1 MSTFKQWDKEEIV
14 TQDGQKVEAIAP
26 VILSASRATD
36 VPAFYA
42 DWFWN
47 RIRAGYFKWV
57 NPFNASQIQTIS
69 TSKTRVVVFW
79 SKNPKPLLKGLDELD
94 RRGIHYYF
102 QFTINDYDAEGYE
115 PHVPKLKARID
126 TFRRLA
132 DRIGPDRVIWRMD
145 PLLLTKQVGISELLS
160 KAEKIAAR
168 LAGHT
173 RKLVFSYADI
183 NAYVA
188 VQRNL
193 KKAEA
198 GAREF
203 TTVEM
208 NELAKGMVAAAK
220 EHGIE
225 EIATC
230 AELLDQHALGVQ
242 HNRCIDDELMIRLW
256 PDDPSLMDFLGYEGK
271 SLFGENERP
280 SLKDKGQRKECG
292 CIVSKDIGRYGT
304 CPHLCVYCY
313 ANNSPTMVKR
323 SYAAHYKDSEALGWS
338 EVRT

>member
-1 MSTFKQWDKEEIV
+1 MAGFKQWDKEEIV
-14 TQDGQKVEAIAP
+14 TQDGSKVEAIAP

-47 RIRAGYFKWV
+47 RIRAGYFKWI
-57 NPFNASQIQTIS
+57 NPFNANQVQTIS
-69 TSKTRVVVFW
+69 TSKARVVVFW

-94 RRGIHYYF
+94 QRGIHYYF
-102 QFTINDYDAEGYE
+102 QFTVNDYEVEGYE

-132 DRIGPDRVIWRMD
+132 DRIGPERVIWRMD
-145 PLLLTKQVGISELLS
+145 PLLMTERVGIPELLG
-160 KAEKIAAR
+160 KAEKIAVQ
-168 LAGHT
+168 LAGHA

-183 NAYVA
+183 NAYTA

-193 KKAEA
+193 NKAEA

-203 TTVEM
+203 TTAEM
-208 NELAKGMVAAAK
+208 NELAKGMVSVAK
-220 EHGIE
+220 ANGIQ

-230 AELLDQHALGVQ
+230 AELLDQQALGVQ

-256 PDDPSLMDFLGYEGK
+256 PDDPALMDFLGYEGK
-271 SLFGENERP
+271 SLFDENERP
-280 SLKDKGQRKECG
+280 NLKDKGQRKECG

-304 CPHLCVYCY
+304 CPHLCTYCY
-313 ANNSPTMVKR
+313 ANNAPATVKNN
-323 SYAAHYKDSEALGWS
+323 YKAHRKDGEAIC
-338 EVRT
+338 

>member
-1 MSTFKQWDKEEIV
+1 MIMASFKQWDKEEIV
-14 TQDGQKVEAIAP
+14 TQDGSKVEAIAP

-57 NPFNASQIQTIS
+57 NPFNANQIQTIS
-69 TSKTRVVVFW
+69 ISKTRLVVFW
-79 SKNPKPLLKGLDELD
+79 SKNPKPLMKGLDELA
-94 RRGIHYYF
+94 RRGIHCYF
-102 QFTINDYDAEGYE
+102 QFTINDYEAEGYE
-115 PHVPKLKARID
+115 PHVPPLKERID
-126 TFRRLA
+126 SFRKLS
-132 DRIGPDRVIWRMD
+132 DQVGPEKVIWRMD
-145 PLLLTKQVGISELLS
+145 PLMLTGQVGIPELLG
-160 KAEKIAAR
+160 KAEKMAAQ

-183 NAYVA
+183 NAYIT

-193 KKAEA
+193 NKAET

-203 TTVEM
+203 TTEEM
-208 NELAKGMVAAAK
+208 NQLAKGMASVAK
-220 EHGIE
+220 VHGIK

-230 AELLDQHALGVQ
+230 AEQLDQVAFGVQ

-256 PDDPSLMDFLGYEGK
+256 PDDPALMDFLGYEGK
-271 SLFGENERP
+271 SLFGDNERP
-280 SLKDKGQRKECG
+280 NLKDKGQRKECG

-313 ANNSPTMVKR
+313 ANNAPTTVKKNYN
-323 SYAAHYKDSEALGWS
+323 SHSKTAEFLC
-338 EVRT
+338 

>member
-1 MSTFKQWDKEEIV
+1 MAGFKQWEKEEIV
-14 TQDGQKVEAIAP
+14 TQDGSKVEAIAP

-47 RIRAGYFKWV
+47 RIRAGYFKWI
-57 NPFNASQIQTIS
+57 NPFNANQVQTIS
-69 TSKTRVVVFW
+69 TSKARVVVFW

-94 RRGIHYYF
+94 QRGIHYYF
-102 QFTINDYDAEGYE
+102 QFTVNDYEVEGYE
-115 PHVPKLKARID
+115 PHVPKLATRID

-132 DRIGPDRVIWRMD
+132 DRIGPERVIWRMD
-145 PLLLTKQVGISELLS
+145 PLLMTERVGIPELLG
-160 KAEKIAAR
+160 KAENIAAQ
-168 LAGHT
+168 LAGHA

-183 NAYVA
+183 NAYTA

-193 KKAEA
+193 NKAEA

-203 TTVEM
+203 STDEM
-208 NELAKGMVAAAK
+208 NELAKGMVSVAK
-220 EHGIE
+220 ANGIQ

-230 AELLDQHALGVQ
+230 AELLDQQALGVQ

-256 PDDPSLMDFLGYEGK
+256 PDDPALMDFLGYEGK
-271 SLFGENERP
+271 SLFDENERP
-280 SLKDKGQRKECG
+280 NLKDKGQRKECG

-313 ANNSPTMVKR
+313 ANNAPATVRNNYSR
-323 SYAAHYKDSEALGWS
+323 HRADAEAIC
-338 EVRT
+338 

>member
-1 MSTFKQWDKEEIV
+1 MAAFKQWEKEEIV
-14 TQDGQKVEAIAP
+14 AQDGQKVEAIAP

-47 RIRAGYFKWV
+47 RIRAGYFKWI
-57 NPFNASQIQTIS
+57 NPFNANQIQTIS

-94 RRGIHYYF
+94 GRGIHYYF

-115 PHVPKLKARID
+115 PHVPRLKARMD

-132 DRIGPDRVIWRMD
+132 DRIGPEKVIWRMD
-145 PLLLTKQVGISELLS
+145 PLLLTNQVGIPELLG
-160 KAEKIAAR
+160 KAEKIAAG

-183 NAYVA
+183 IAYAA

-193 KKAEA
+193 NKAEA

-208 NELAKGMVAAAK
+208 NELAKGMVTVAK
-220 EHGIE
+220 AHGIE
-225 EIATC
+225 EVATC
-230 AELLDQHALGVQ
+230 AELLDQQAIGVQ
-242 HNRCIDDELMIRLW
+242 HNRCIDDELMIKLW
-256 PDDPSLMDFLGYEGK
+256 PDDKSLMDFLGYEGK
-271 SLFGENERP
+271 SLFGESERP
-280 SLKDKGQRKECG
+280 NLKDKGQRKECG
-292 CIVSKDIGRYGT
+292 CIVSKDVGRYGT

-313 ANNSPTMVKR
+313 ANNSPATVKR
-323 SYAAHYKDSEALGWS
+323 SYVAHRKDGESLC
-338 EVRT
+338 